1 LPWLLVVLGVIF
13 LVLLYILVRN
23 YRFSYRRPLL
33 YSILF
38 LIAASLAGALVVDK
52 LDVQMRVHRFY
63 RDHHL
68 RSPVD
73 DAYSIFHMQRFDRV
87 HPGEIIELNDS
98 GFILQEKMGGGTS
111 SVIIS
116 EITKFP
122 DGKSFVSGS
131 RVVVFGDATSTAL
144 NERIIH
150 ALGVGK
156 PPEFERMPFMI
167 SPGGDDM
174 RPHPM
179 QGR

>member
-1 LPWLLVVLGVIF
+1 MPLKFYNTLSRQKEDFSPIDKDEVRMYSCGPTVNNYAHLGNLRAYVF
-13 LVLLYILVRN
+13 ADILQKTLEYFGYKVKRVMN
-23 YRFSYRRPLL
+23 ITDIG
-33 YSILF
+33 IL
-38 LIAASLAGALVVDK
+38 S
-52 LDVQMRVHRFY
+52 
-63 RDHHL
+63 
-68 RSPVD
+68 S
-73 DAYSIFHMQRFDRV
+73 DADT
-87 HPGEIIELNDS
+87 GEIIELNDS